1 MSMEYT
7 VPSIILGFPLILLPI
22 DLIFI
27 TFSYYYFYLYNSI
40 GKPSVLAGFTCHTC
54 SVRFHTCS

>member
-27 TFSYYYFYLYNSI
+27 TSYYYFYSYNSI
-40 GKPSVLAGFTCHTC
+40 GKPSVPAGFTCHTC
-54 SVRFHTCS
+54 SVRFHTYS